1 MALYYD
7 VSTISEPASS
17 LSSLP
22 PTPPGD
28 PLSTRITRHVW
39 PSVHSHSINDA
50 LQSVLGVRK
59 SWKTMRSGETVWPPD
74 LEAALIEGLG
84 NYQPDDSLETRML
97 GRFPRRNRFI
107 SDYILQ
113 TTGRRRTA
121 KQVGSRLQQ
130 LRETCDGKGL
140 LHLLSPFRQPAYS
153 DSSASSDSS
162 RTSPESPLTPGQ
174 RFTAHTV
181 VFIDILPKT
190 LPSPDV
196 EDFSSAGPMWLEADD
211 GLHVSGRPRC
221 LRSINPTVTFISR
234 CDSVIAESRFT
245 VFFAGD
251 RIVHKETTLLAPVID
266 VSVDG
271 CLYSTLLVPEYWE
284 TISDSLDPTQFTIYQ
299 EIARIDNST
308 IVFSATYKFSYP
320 RSRHSPIFPPA
331 AIDTP
336 CAPNTRPDIDTLP
349 FAASLDQNQ
358 LRGPEWSPTLQS
370 REGSFTMEHR
380 SPSGDCLKCFAL
392 AL

>member
-59 SWKTMRSGETVWPPD
+59 SRKTTRSGETVWPPD
-74 LEAALIEGLG
+74 LEAALIEGG
-84 NYQPDDSLETRML
+84 AQ
-97 GRFPRRNRFI
+97 RNRSGVVFN
-107 SDYILQ
+107 SC
-113 TTGRRRTA
+113 GRHVMV
-121 KQVGSRLQQ
+121 KDV
-130 LRETCDGKGL
+130 L

-162 RTSPESPLTPGQ
+162 HTSPESPLTPGQ

-320 RSRHSPIFPPA
+320 RSRHSLIFPPA